1 MYKSELV
8 CICQTSKKK
17 IIKNCKYLGIVM
29 CRILNL
35 NDYFN
40 LIANKIRKIMYAFK
54 YVADILLECKTIR
67 MVYKALVESI
77 MNYNISIWGVVYEQQ
92 QTR

>member
-1 MYKSELV
+1 
-8 CICQTSKKK
+8 
-17 IIKNCKYLGIVM
+17 M

-77 MNYNISIWGVVYEQQ
+77 MNYNISI
-92 QTR
+92 